1 MPSYIRVKLKPKEED
16 RLLAG
21 HPWVFANEVE
31 KAPKTLSAGTLVEVI
46 TAKGLEVGRGV
57 ANPTSKILI
66 RLLTRDFEQ
75 EIDEAFIA
83 GRVLRALDYRKEF
96 GQKNDTDGVR
106 LLF

>member
-31 KAPKTLSAGTLVEVI
+31 KAPKTLSPGALVEVI
-46 TAKGLEVGRGV
+46 TAKGIPVGRGV

-66 RLLTRDFEQ
+66 RLLTRNFEQ
-75 EIDEAFIA
+75 DIDESFVA
-83 GRVLRALDYRKEF
+83 GRVLKALQIRRGF
-96 GQKNDTDGVR
+96 GEKHSTD
-106 LLF
+106 